1 MEHTYVKKKLVA
13 YLKFKLNSGSC
24 ILICNPIA
32 HFQSTI
38 LPHIAPGTASH
49 PIEGMRPQMRE
60 WQQFGPNN
68 TKCCILAQVH
78 KMA

>member
-1 MEHTYVKKKLVA
+1 M
-13 YLKFKLNSGSC
+13 SC

-38 LPHIAPGTASH
+38 LPHIALGTTSL

-78 KMA
+78 KMAQISFSLIPGQRLLKEIN